1 LIAVGVFAEL
11 ERKNGDSVIK
21 RWSKRKNVFRVG
33 ALVPFTDIYGDAY
46 GDGRFRAAGGAIVVA
61 CEDFNAR
68 DGAVVGA
75 FANATDCPV
84 LLDCGFLDTR
94 SDATATADAIF
105 RMRGGTEVS
114 PYDVIVGAVDFTVTK
129 TIALIG
135 ALWEMPLVSYATT
148 NAEMDLLTSPY
159 FARTVVPD
167 YAAVD
172 AIASLCQ
179 ASGWWAY
186 TLLVPDSVEGVAT
199 AAALQA
205 AALGRRRNAD
215 DEATTVAVVTYKTGG
230 MLSLKAKVRTLDPVA
245 RVVVAV
251 VADDDIS
258 ALVDA
263 ASEAGKLGDD
273 PRGIRPLFLGNPP
286 KFFNILHRR
295 SDPSR
300 FPRFLWTVRSSAS
313 P

>member
-1 LIAVGVFAEL
+1 MLHMARPSGAVLYALIAVGVFAEL
-11 ERKNGDSVIK
+11 QRKNGDSVIK

-33 ALVPFTDIYGDAY
+33 ALVPFTDPYGDAY
-46 GDGRFRAAGGAIVVA
+46 GDGRFRAAGGAIAVA

-75 FANATDCPV
+75 FADATDCPV

-105 RMRGGTEVS
+105 QMRGGTEVS
-114 PYDVIVGAVDFTVTK
+114 PYDVIVGAVDVTVTK
-129 TIALIG
+129 TIAVIG
-135 ALWEMPLVSYATT
+135 ALWKMPIVSYATT
-148 NAEMDLLTSPY
+148 NAEMKLLTSPY

-179 ASGWWAY
+179 ASGWLAY
-186 TLLVPDSVEGVAT
+186 TLLVPDSVEGVVT

-205 AALGRRRNAD
+205 AARALGRRRDAD
-215 DEATTVAVVTYKTGG
+215 DEATTVAVVTYKSTGG
-230 MLSLKAKVRTLDPVA
+230 IRDLMAKVQTLDPVA

-251 VADDDIS
+251 VADDDIPYLVAA
-258 ALVDA
+258 AL
-263 ASEAGKLGDD
+263 EAGKLGDD
-273 PRGIRPLFLGNPP
+273 PRGIRPLILGHP
-286 KFFNILHRR
+286 K
-295 SDPSR
+295 
-300 FPRFLWTVRSSAS
+300 
-313 P
+313 